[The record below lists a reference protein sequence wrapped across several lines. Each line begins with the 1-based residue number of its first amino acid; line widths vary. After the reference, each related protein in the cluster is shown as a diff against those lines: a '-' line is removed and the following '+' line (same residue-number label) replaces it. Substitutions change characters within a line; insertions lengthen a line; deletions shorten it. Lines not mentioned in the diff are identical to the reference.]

1 MEILSRIHATN
12 LVRWAKDKPDVLV
25 LSADLTSSCEIDLFR
40 DTYPDRFLSMGVAE
54 QNMLSFAGGL
64 AREGFFPFIHTFA
77 VFIYRRAYDQ
87 IAMSVAYPNLPVRM
101 FGFLPGI
108 TSPGGA
114 SHQAIEDVALMR
126 SLPNMTVLD
135 CGDATEVE
143 GVLDV
148 AHAVPGP
155 VYVRMLRGD
164 IPRLFDPR
172 EPMRLGRLRSVADDN
187 PCGEVDLAIFSSSIC
202 TEEAMRAT
210 QALRR
215 RGVALRHLHVST
227 LKPFPAH
234 GVEEAVSTARGGAIT
249 MENHVV
255 TGGLGSA
262 VAEVLAEA
270 GLGKRLVRIGL
281 RDTFVHG
288 ASRPYLMREYG
299 LDAAALVREAER
311 LLDTRLDISE
321 ADLAAVRI
329 EPVHSDAKAEAL

>member
-77 VFIYRRAYDQ
+77 VFIYRRA
-87 IAMSVAYPNLPVRM
+87 VRPDRHVGGLSESAGADVRL
-101 FGFLPGI
+101 FCRA
-108 TSPGGA
+108 SPAPADA

-143 GVLDV
+143 SVLDV

-187 PCGEVDLAIFSSSIC
+187 PCGEVDLGSSPAASAPKRRC
-202 TEEAMRAT
+202 AT

-215 RGVALRHLHVST
+215 RGVALRHLHVSRRTSHRGARVEGRSPQPAAERSRWRTT
-227 LKPFPAH
+227 LSLAGWERRGGVLAKPALAS
-234 GVEEAVSTARGGAIT
+234 GSCGSACATRSSTAP
-249 MENHVV
+249 
-255 TGGLGSA
+255 
-262 VAEVLAEA
+262 A
-270 GLGKRLVRIGL
+270 GPTDEGI
-281 RDTFVHG
+281 
-288 ASRPYLMREYG
+288 G
-299 LDAAALVREAER
+299 LDAAALVRQAEG
-311 LLDTRLDISE
+311 LLDTRVGISE